1 MNKRVSVFW
10 ATCLSLACSIAFVAE
25 GAAFSAP
32 LSFALRRFNMKC
44 AIAAACIIVSLAPVI
59 AAQDAGP
66 NSANPM
72 AIFETGS
79 DQTEALQVAEHIYQA
94 TGFGNTFMITTSE
107 GNVIID
113 TSLAAIAPRHKKLLS
128 KVSDGPIKYIIL
140 THAHA
145 DHTGGVELWLEPE
158 TEIIV
163 QNNHTEFVSYQRRL
177 SSFFSERNAGQF
189 PALAAMSRNRPATL
203 MSEDVTPTILFDDE
217 YTFALGELT
226 FHILHTPG
234 ETYDHLTVW
243 IPELKAAFVG
253 DNFYASFP
261 NIYTLRGTKP
271 RWAMDYVE
279 SLNRVLALKPEILI
293 PSHGEP
299 VFGNSEIN
307 SAVTKYRDAIQHV
320 HDATVQGMNE
330 GKDVYTLMQEISLP
344 PELDVGEGYG
354 TLRWSVRGIY
364 EGYVGWFDGK
374 PQTMYNTPPEAS
386 YPEIVAL
393 AGGAGKV
400 AERAEDLVAEGKLLE
415 GLHLADM
422 ALAADTENRN
432 ALEARSAALH
442 ALKKNAENV
451 LEIGWLDTAIND
463 VAEKLKRLDETG
475 K

>member
-1 MNKRVSVFW
+1 MANRSVLSRMMTACAVTVS
-10 ATCLSLACSIAFVAE
+10 AA
-25 GAAFSAP
+25 GAAGADNLPAMGAGCFIWEM
-32 LSFALRRFNMKC
+32 LGKKSFALRRFNMKC
-44 AIAAACIIVSLAPVI
+44 AIATTCIIVSLAPVI

-72 AIFETGS
+72 AFFETGS

-163 QNNHTEFVSYQRRL
+163 QNKHTEFVSYQRRL

-189 PALAAMSRNRPATL
+189 PALAAMFRNRPATL

-226 FHILHTPG
+226 FHLLHTPG

-253 DNFYASFP
+253 DNFYVKSAS
-261 NIYTLRGTKP
+261 
-271 RWAMDYVE
+271 
-279 SLNRVLALKPEILI
+279 
-293 PSHGEP
+293 
-299 VFGNSEIN
+299 
-307 SAVTKYRDAIQHV
+307 
-320 HDATVQGMNE
+320 
-330 GKDVYTLMQEISLP
+330 LMQ
-344 PELDVGEGYG
+344 
-354 TLRWSVRGIY
+354 
-364 EGYVGWFDGK
+364 
-374 PQTMYNTPPEAS
+374 
-386 YPEIVAL
+386 
-393 AGGAGKV
+393 
-400 AERAEDLVAEGKLLE
+400 
-415 GLHLADM
+415 
-422 ALAADTENRN
+422 
-432 ALEARSAALH
+432 
-442 ALKKNAENV
+442 LKSPT
-451 LEIGWLDTAIND
+451 GFC
-463 VAEKLKRLDETG
+463 RLSD
-475 K
+475 